1 MDRIILLA
9 IGMLAVACYSTST
22 QAAISSLIVTGA
34 TVSKST
40 GIATVSGTIV
50 CTAGDTVAIS
60 ALLFQ
65 AIGQHVGLAQGF
77 TFVSPCSGRTDAWT
91 TTNTLNSVGSF
102 QPGPA
107 GLIDQASEL
116 APLV

>member
-40 GIATVSGTIV
+40 GIATVSG
-50 CTAGDTVAIS
+50 VA
-60 ALLFQ
+60 
-65 AIGQHVGLAQGF
+65 
-77 TFVSPCSGRTDAWT
+77 P
-91 TTNTLNSVGSF
+91 
-102 QPGPA
+102 
-107 GLIDQASEL
+107 
-116 APLV
+116 